1 MVMQS
6 FDQDGTHPKKHIG
19 KAFCN
24 FLNQSK
30 VWVVKEYGICTDEW
44 TEWEDVE
51 FLDKEHY
58 HFIILEDDYYQEP
71 SGILANHITTQYVND
86 IDALISYYDTQIES
100 GNMEN
105 IGSND
110 DEFWY

>member
-24 FLNQSK
+24 FLNQAK
-30 VWVVKEYGICTDEW
+30 AWVVKEYGICTDEW

-51 FLDKEHY
+51 FLDKKHY

-71 SGILANHITTQYVND
+71 SGILANHITTH
-86 IDALISYYDTQIES
+86 IDTLISYYNTQ
-100 GNMEN
+100 MEN
-105 IGSND
+105 GEMDDIGSND
-110 DEFWY
+110 ESLYEF